1 MSSSSAKLPFCDE
14 VLITESDI
22 MARVKELAKT
32 IARDYEGKATL
43 DSPLVLVCVLKG
55 SFLFMADLARA
66 LSDVG
71 VPTVAEF
78 ICASSYGG
86 GLQSTGEVRMLL
98 DLRMPIRGRHV
109 LMVEDIVDTA
119 RTLDFLMKLFTTRSP
134 ASLKMVTLLDKKGT
148 RQVPLR
154 VDYVCFDIPNKFVVG
169 YGLDYAERLR
179 ELRDIIVFN
188 EPAFQRYLRENRAS
202 KL

>member
-1 MSSSSAKLPFCDE
+1 MSSKKLPFCDE
-14 VLITESDI
+14 VLFTEKDI
-22 MARVKELAKT
+22 LARVHELSKT
-32 IARDYEGKATL
+32 IARDYEGKATIE
-43 DSPLVLVCVLKG
+43 SPLVLVCVLKG

-66 LSDVG
+66 LSDAG

-78 ICASSYGG
+78 ICASSYSGG
-86 GLQSTGEVRMLL
+86 MQSTGEVRMLL

-179 ELRDIIVFN
+179 ELREVIAFN